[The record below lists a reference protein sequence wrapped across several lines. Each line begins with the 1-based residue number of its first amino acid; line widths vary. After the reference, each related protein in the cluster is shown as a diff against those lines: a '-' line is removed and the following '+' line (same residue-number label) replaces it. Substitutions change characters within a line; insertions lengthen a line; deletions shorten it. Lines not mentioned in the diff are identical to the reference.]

1 MRVRSAERPKRVQ
14 YIPHDGKMPEILLH
28 RDIVE
33 LDEGGYEYDE
43 ARVEGDYTPE
53 YVEGHFDELWP
64 VYEPTVDERFESY
77 MVETD
82 AALFDLDTAQATY
95 ETDTD
100 AALFDLAEY
109 VASLEA
115 RIQALEA

>member
-1 MRVRSAERPKRVQ
+1 MRVRSATVPERVQ

-28 RDIVE
+28 RDVVE
-33 LDEGGYEYDE
+33 LEEGGYEYDE
-43 ARVEGDYTPE
+43 LRIDGDYTKE
-53 YVEGHFDELWP
+53 YVEEHFDELWP
-64 VYEPTVDERFESY
+64 GYEPTIDERLESY
-77 MVETD
+77 MAETD

-109 VASLEA
+109 AASLEA